1 MQIDKKLYDEIND
14 YCKLNNLKTKDFI
27 HNILKDAFL
36 KEKYGDSPFFFKK
49 NIEKCKNEII
59 IEKNVE
65 PIIISVKK
73 EENMLS
79 EKVNLNDKKD
89 NDVIN
94 DTALVDVQKPK
105 KKRKLK

>member
-36 KEKYGDSPFFFKK
+36 KEKYGDSPFFFKR
-49 NIEKCKNEII
+49 NIKECKNENI

-65 PIIISVKK
+65 PIIIPVKK
-73 EENMLS
+73 EEDMLS

-89 NDVIN
+89 SDVIN
-94 DTALVDVQKPK
+94 DTTLSNVQKPK